1 MKKEIIERV
10 KKEKIV
16 AIIRGINPVDC
27 LKLAQI
33 LYKNGI
39 SVMEIPFD
47 VSKTN
52 NDNTII
58 SIMEIK
64 KTMPD
69 VIVGAGTVINIDF
82 FNKAKEAGA
91 QFIVSPNIDNF
102 VITEAK
108 NNGIVVMPGAMTPTE
123 IEYAHRL
130 GADFVKVFP
139 ASVLGAGYIKAVRS
153 PLNNIDIIAVG
164 GVNENNAG
172 DFIKAGA
179 IGVGVG
185 CVANKALIKE
195 HKWQEIEDII
205 IKLKKSVNEARM

>member
-108 NNGIVVMPGAMTPTE
+108 NNGIVVMPGAMTPLKLNMR
-123 IEYAHRL
+123 I
-130 GADFVKVFP
+130 D
-139 ASVLGAGYIKAVRS
+139 SVLTSLRFFPHLFWGLGI
-153 PLNNIDIIAVG
+153 
-164 GVNENNAG
+164 
-172 DFIKAGA
+172 
-179 IGVGVG
+179 
-185 CVANKALIKE
+185 
-195 HKWQEIEDII
+195 
-205 IKLKKSVNEARM
+205 